1 MTAANRSRAV
11 VGLVGGLVL
20 ATAIVVAAVVAGG
33 LA

>member
-1 MTAANRSRAV
+1 MTAANRPRTV
-11 VGLVGGLVL
+11 IGLIGGLVL